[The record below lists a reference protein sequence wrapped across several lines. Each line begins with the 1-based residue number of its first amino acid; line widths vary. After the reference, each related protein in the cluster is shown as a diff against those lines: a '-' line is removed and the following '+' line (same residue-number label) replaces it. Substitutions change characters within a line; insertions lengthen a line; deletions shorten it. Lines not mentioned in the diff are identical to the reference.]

1 MKKNVALW
9 WGKLQWASSSHND
22 DPMSMRRPDWGE
34 GIICFFGEAH
44 FAVFMR
50 IFLTSWPFPIAQDT
64 WDTYPPIDAGSFS
77 AYRNHIVRVKKLI
90 LPGKFAQKDYP
101 SSRPRA

>member
-1 MKKNVALW
+1 MGQASMGFKFPQWWPNVNETAWLG
-9 WGKLQWASSSHND
+9 WGYYL
-22 DPMSMRRPDWGE
+22 
-34 GIICFFGEAH
+34 FFGEAH

-77 AYRNHIVRVKKLI
+77 AYWNHIVTVKKLI